1 MKEPVQS
8 VTNSKPISYSWLSTW
23 LGQMPLAEL
32 ESFCSRLGMGLRS
45 GVDVLK
51 LFESEARRGTARHRN
66 AMLTIRERM
75 QGGSSMAEAFQSA
88 GPYFPP
94 LLIQLVSAG
103 ESAGRLDRILA
114 HMSHYYQTLRTA
126 RRNFLSQIAWP
137 LIQLVIAIAVIALV
151 IAVRGLVMRGPEE
164 DAYDPLG
171 FGLAGSSGVA
181 VFLSMVALAACLI
194 AGLVI
199 AVWKNVFQCHRR
211 LLPLVLPVPI
221 LGAVFSNLAMSR
233 MTMTLSML
241 LNAGVDAMKAMREAF
256 LSTGNDYYIQAM
268 PKSLAQIQRGQS
280 LALSLE
286 AAQVFPRDFIEG
298 VEVGELS
305 GNETESLEALT
316 AEYARRASS
325 ALTQLSMAAGVAIWI
340 FIACLIIFM
349 IIRMAMQYV
358 NMLNSLM

>member
-1 MKEPVQS
+1 
-8 VTNSKPISYSWLSTW
+8 
-23 LGQMPLAEL
+23 MPLAQL
-32 ESFCSRLGMGLRS
+32 ETFCSRLSMGLRS

-51 LFESEARRGTARHRN
+51 LFEIEARRGTPLHRN
-66 AMLTIRERM
+66 AMSIVREQM
-75 QGGSSMAEAFQSA
+75 QRGSGMADAFKAA

-94 LLIQLVSAG
+94 LLIQLISAG
-103 ESAGRLDRILA
+103 EAAGRLDRILA

-126 RRNFLSQIAWP
+126 RRNFLGQIAWP

-151 IAVRGLVMRGPEE
+151 IAVRGLVIRGPEE
-164 DAYDPLG
+164 ESYDPLG
-171 FGLAGSSGVA
+171 FGLAGSSGVLF
-181 VFLSMVALAACLI
+181 FLSIVAVVACLI
-194 AGLVI
+194 AGFAF
-199 AVWKNVFQCHRR
+199 AVWKNVFQCHRW
-211 LLPLVLPVPI
+211 LLPMILPMPI

-241 LNAGVDAMKAMREAF
+241 LNAGVDAMKSMREAF

-268 PKSLAQIQRGQS
+268 PKSLDEIRRGQS
-280 LALSLE
+280 LAHSLE

-325 ALTQLSMAAGVAIWI
+325 ALTQLSIAAGVAIWI
-340 FIACLIIFM
+340 FIAGLIIFI